1 MVEPTSSLEAQFALK
16 LVMMVMMMRA
26 MMMSVMMMI
35 VAMLVTL
42 VMMVIYTHL
51 LGRPDDVVEV
61 VPAGHLSTL
70 QAN

>member
-1 MVEPTSSLEAQFALK
+1 
-16 LVMMVMMMRA
+16 MMKA

-51 LGRPDDVVEV
+51 LGRPDDIVEV
-61 VPAGHLSTL
+61 VPARHLSTL

>member
-1 MVEPTSSLEAQFALK
+1 
-16 LVMMVMMMRA
+16 MMMKA

-35 VAMLVTL
+35 VAMLVIL
-42 VMMVIYTHL
+42 VMMVMDTHL